1 MSDQKHKNVYVALAQ
16 AQAEMGPLVKGS
28 VNPAF
33 KSKYA
38 DLADLTAAVREPLTR
53 NGLSFYHSMVLGDRD
68 LMRTSLVHGES
79 ETRIDCDVPLIVDRN
94 NMQGMKSAT
103 TYAKRIGLESVTGI
117 APEDD
122 DGNAAAKSPP
132 KEEPKPRNLASEAL
146 RDAWR
151 DGVEDSLP
159 EGATPRQKA
168 EAYAAAIIADFV
180 SVKAEKT
187 LSGRWDRH
195 LKIIGAMQERNP
207 DLHEQI
213 VDAYESHMMAI
224 APKEAAQ

>member
-1 MSDQKHKNVYVALAQ
+1 MTEHKNIYAALAA
-16 AQAEMGPLVKGS
+16 AQAGMGTVVKGA

-38 DLADLTAAVREPLTR
+38 DLADVVAVVVPALSDQGIAMYHAMMRDDHGLIMRTTLAH
-53 NGLSFYHSMVLGDRD
+53 GLS
-68 LMRTSLVHGES
+68 
-79 ETRIDCDVPLIVDRN
+79 ETFIHCDVPLIVDRN

-103 TYAKRIGLESVTGI
+103 TYAKRIGVESLTGI

-132 KEEPKPRNLASEAL
+132 KEEAKPRNLASEAL

-224 APKEAAQ
+224 APKEAAK